1 MDFDEYEYL
10 EKTVENPHLEN
21 NEVENGGGDEKPKS
35 EVKERSRSSRHRS
48 DDKRDEDEDGR
59 RSKRSRSHHR
69 SRSRD
74 RERDRH
80 RSSRDHRDRER
91 GGRDREKDRDKE
103 ERNGKEREGG
113 KDKDRDSNHEKDR
126 ERDRSRRSRS
136 RSERRRSRERE
147 KSQEIETKERDTKDR
162 DRDRR
167 RHKDKKEDKVEPEAD
182 PERDQRTVFAYQIAL
197 RATERDVYEFFSRA
211 GKVRDVRIIMDRIS
225 RRSRGIGYVEFY
237 ETMSVPMAIALS
249 GQPLLGQPVMVKPS
263 EAEKNLVQSTTAAA
277 GAGGMLGP
285 YSGGARRLY
294 VGNLHVNMS
303 EDDLRKVFESFGSV
317 ELVQVPRD
325 ETGHCK
331 GFGFVQFA
339 RLEDARNAVNLNGQ
353 LEIAGRAIKV
363 SAVTDQTEVP
373 DAGQAQNTGDL
384 DDDDGAGL
392 SLNAQ
397 SRAALMM
404 KLDRSGTSSSTGL
417 TAVPS
422 ILGATSTVS
431 PLVAPVVQGGFPA
444 VAGLAGLSVH
454 VPAVVDPVGVPS
466 ECLLLKNMFDPST
479 ETELDFDK
487 DIEEDVRDECSK
499 FGELNHIFVDKNSM
513 GFVYLRFENAQAA
526 MGAQRA
532 LHGRW
537 FAGKM
542 ITATYMVHDL
552 FHFKTMEHEQDD
564 PGTAPHGGVDSLLE
578 NSLASESMCDHP
590 TVSNNSVHTDKAEDS
605 GSNEHPNIYREDI
618 VRSNK
623 TGSIG
628 VVSEVAGDSDS
639 DMSDDDDDDD
649 DEEDD
654 EDNSNDDDDDDD
666 DGEEEEGKKGNEDNS
681 GNYKCGTLEGDQ
693 IRVLWMDDDTEP
705 VQGVKDLTVVDRGFL
720 HGDYVASASE
730 PTGQVGVVVDA
741 NISVDL
747 LAPDGSVHKDI
758 STKKLKRIR
767 DFAVGDYVVHGP
779 WLGRVDDVLDN
790 VTVLFDDGSMCKVLR
805 AEPLQLKPITKNN
818 LEEDANFP
826 YHPGQRVKASSSSV
840 LKTSRWLSGLW
851 KPNRLEGTVTK
862 VTAGSIFVYWIAS
875 AGVGPDSSVSPPE
888 EQSPSDLTLL
898 SSFTHANWQVGDW
911 CLLPSVNQSATIP
924 LHKHVSKLRLYDSQ
938 ANQHQKDEVSEKN
951 EYAGITAEALP
962 KETSVS
968 SLSKEPAHEPWPL
981 HRKKIRK
988 LVIKKDKKVKKKEES
1003 FERSL
1008 LIVNSRTRVD
1018 VAWQDGTVECGR
1030 EATTLIPIE
1039 TPGDHEFV
1047 AEQYVVEKASDD
1059 DDNKTEAKRV
1069 GVVKSVNAKER
1080 TASVRWLKPLGR
1092 AEEPR
1097 EFDEEEIVS
1106 VYELEGH
1113 PDYDYCYGDVVV
1125 RLSPVTIAL
1134 PASSSGNS
1142 LEEATEK
1149 DNGDQDTETHQEAT
1163 VHDREENEVNT
1174 DLSELSWVGN
1184 ITGLKDGDIE
1194 VTWADGVVST
1204 VGPQAVYVVGRDDDD
1219 ESTGAESDSSD
1230 AASWETV
1237 DDDDKGAPEIPE
1249 EDHGRSSFTEG
1260 NSDAETNA
1268 ENDSGRNGA
1277 LALPLAAIEFVTRLA
1292 SGIFSRGRKTEDP
1305 SSSSPTGE
1313 KQAEFTNPSGERD
1326 SFLDDP
1332 TSPNLSATDNCESEG
1347 TVLENEALERS
1358 KSEKSDEPVT
1368 SEGDSCSFRRFD
1380 ISQEP
1385 LDHHFLGADEQKT
1398 KERRWFK
1405 KVDRDW
1411 KILQNN
1417 LPDGIFVRVY
1427 EDRMDLLRAV
1437 IAGAYGT
1444 PYQDGL
1450 FFFDFHL
1457 PPDYPSVPPSAY
1469 YHSGGWRL
1477 NPNLYEEGKVCLSL
1491 LNTWTGRG
1499 NEVWDPKS
1507 SSILQVLV
1515 SLQGL
1520 VLNSKPYFNEAGYDR
1535 QIGTAEGEKNS
1546 LGYNENTFLLN
1557 CKTMMYLMRRPPK
1570 DFEELIKEHF
1580 KKRGYYILKACEAY
1594 MKGYLIGSL
1603 AKDAS
1608 IINEHS
1614 SANSTSVGFKL
1625 MLAKIAPKLFS
1636 ALSEVGADCNEFKHL
1651 QQQ

>member
-542 ITATYMVHDL
+542 ITATYMTTETYEAK
-552 FHFKTMEHEQDD
+552 FPQMEMMEHEQDD

-590 TVSNNSVHTDKAEDS
+590 T
-605 GSNEHPNIYREDI
+605 
-618 VRSNK
+618 
-623 TGSIG
+623 
-628 VVSEVAGDSDS
+628 
-639 DMSDDDDDDD
+639 
-649 DEEDD
+649 
-654 EDNSNDDDDDDD
+654 
-666 DGEEEEGKKGNEDNS
+666 
-681 GNYKCGTLEGDQ
+681 GDQ

-1457 PPDYPSVPPSAY
+1457 PPDYPSVPP
-1469 YHSGGWRL
+1469 
-1477 NPNLYEEGKVCLSL
+1477 
-1491 LNTWTGRG
+1491 
-1499 NEVWDPKS
+1499 
-1507 SSILQVLV
+1507 
-1515 SLQGL
+1515 
-1520 VLNSKPYFNEAGYDR
+1520 
-1535 QIGTAEGEKNS
+1535 
-1546 LGYNENTFLLN
+1546 
-1557 CKTMMYLMRRPPK
+1557 